1 MLKAHHVSATGA
13 KKKTKFSLPSAF
25 DGAVHEGALYHAVR
39 AYLGNQRQGTHST
52 KTRAE
57 VTGGGKKPWKQKG
70 TGRARAGTTRAAHWR
85 GGGIVFGPKP
95 RSYRV
100 DLPRKVKRLARQS
113 ALNARAADGAL
124 FVIEPVT
131 FDEPKTRQ
139 LLDLLTKLGLEDKKV
154 LVLTHENKPVV
165 FLSSRN
171 LPRVHVL
178 QYINASAYEI
188 LWADALVVEETALS
202 ASDVEPASISNARA
216 KRIEKVSAAPP
227 LVKKRKAKKRKARK
241 PKAKTPKAATAVKTT
256 ATKEQADA

>member
-1 MLKAHHVSATGA
+1 MLKAHHVSATGS

-25 DGAVHEGALYHAVR
+25 DGSVHEGALYHAVR

-113 ALNARAADGAL
+113 ALNTRAADDAL
-124 FVIEPVT
+124 FVIEPIA

-139 LLDLLTKLGLEDKKV
+139 LVDLLSKLGLEDKKV
-154 LVLTHENKPVV
+154 LLLTHENQPVV

-178 QYINASAYEI
+178 QYVNASAYEI
-188 LWADALVVEETALS
+188 LWADALVIEETALS
-202 ASDVEPASISNARA
+202 ASDVAPAAISNARA

-227 LVKKRKAKKRKARK
+227 PTPAKKSKAKKPKSKK
-241 PKAKTPKAATAVKTT
+241 PPTKKQQTT
-256 ATKEQADA
+256 KKEQADG

>member
-1 MLKAHHVSATGA
+1 M
-13 KKKTKFSLPSAF
+13 
-25 DGAVHEGALYHAVR
+25 R
-39 AYLGNQRQGTHST
+39 
-52 KTRAE
+52 
-57 VTGGGKKPWKQKG
+57 
-70 TGRARAGTTRAAHWR
+70 GRE
-85 GGGIVFGPKP
+85 
-95 RSYRV
+95 
-100 DLPRKVKRLARQS
+100 DLTVENR
-113 ALNARAADGAL
+113 
-124 FVIEPVT
+124 
-131 FDEPKTRQ
+131 RQ

-227 LVKKRKAKKRKARK
+227 PPPVKKRKAKKRKARK
-241 PKAKTPKAATAVKTT
+241 PKAKTPKAATAKAATAVKTT
-256 ATKEQADA
+256 ATKEQADG

>member
-13 KKKTKFSLPSAF
+13 KKKTKFSLPPAF

-39 AYLGNQRQGTHST
+39 AYLSNQRQGTHST

-57 VTGGGKKPWKQKG
+57 VAGGGKKPWKQKG

-113 ALNARAADGAL
+113 ALNARVADDAL
-124 FVIEPVT
+124 FVIEPIM
-131 FDEPKTRQ
+131 FEEPKTRQ
-139 LLDLLTKLGLEDKKV
+139 LVDLLETLGLEDKKV

-171 LPRVHVL
+171 LPSVHVM

-202 ASDVEPASISNARA
+202 ASDVERPAISNARI
-216 KRIEKVSAAPP
+216 KRVEKLAAAPP
-227 LVKKRKAKKRKARK
+227 RTPAPAKK
-241 PKAKTPKAATAVKTT
+241 PKSKKKKKTAAKTTVKAAETT
-256 ATKEQADA
+256 GEKEQSDA